1 MDFMASKENGSP
13 QVWLGDFNV
22 GPTVP
27 QSSIVG
33 DYESNYETIEDD
45 GWVEANTFSD
55 EPFCTFCPHENET
68 GLWKGDENLAID
80 HIWVRNA
87 NVSNTKRILDETY
100 TIAGIT
106 LHPSDHFGV
115 QATVSKLD

>member
-13 QVWLGDFNV
+13 QVWLGDLNV
-22 GPTVP
+22 SPTIP
-27 QSSIVG
+27 GTNISG
-33 DYESNYETIEDD
+33 EYESNYETIEDD

-55 EPFCTFCPHENET
+55 DPFCTFCPQENDT
-68 GLWKGDENLAID
+68 GLWKGDKIMALD

-100 TIAGIT
+100 TIAGLT

-115 QATVSKLD
+115 QTTVSKLD